1 VVGQGPAEHVPLQAR
16 ARKFYREAAIKGI
29 IAGGD
34 LRGWIPR
41 VQVRSRELRVK
52 PLEDA
57 RT

>member
-1 VVGQGPAEHVPLQAR
+1 VLAEHVPLQAR

-34 LRGWIPR
+34 FRRRIAR
-41 VQVRSRELRVK
+41 VLVGSRELRVK